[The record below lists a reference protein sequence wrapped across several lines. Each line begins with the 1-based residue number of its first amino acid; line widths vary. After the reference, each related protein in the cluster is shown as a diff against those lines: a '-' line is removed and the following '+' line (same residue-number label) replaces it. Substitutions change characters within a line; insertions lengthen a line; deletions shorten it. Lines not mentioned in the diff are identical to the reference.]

1 LQSDLSLFDL
11 NERHDLGVFEVGPVK
26 DDRRRKV

>member
-1 LQSDLSLFDL
+1 L

-26 DDRRRKV
+26 DDRRRKVWGTN